1 MGELKIKR
9 AYEEV
14 TPEDGKR
21 ILVDRV
27 WPRGIKKEILHLDLW
42 AKDIAPTKEL
52 RQQFNHQVEKFSWFR
67 EKYCAELAANS
78 DVAAFIQ
85 QISEWLQIE
94 NVTLI
99 YSAKD
104 TRHNQAV
111 VLAQFLKEQLE
122 IC

>member
-1 MGELKIKR
+1 MGKLKIKR
-9 AYEEV
+9 AYEEM

-27 WPRGIKKEILHLDLW
+27 WPRGIKKETLHLDLW

-52 RQQFNHQVEKFSWFR
+52 RQQFNHQVEKFSWFQTNYR
-67 EKYCAELAANS
+67 TELAANS
-78 DVAAFIQ
+78 SVTAFIQ
-85 QISEWLQIE
+85 QISEWLQTE

-104 TRHNQAV
+104 TQHNQAV
-111 VLAQFLKEQLE
+111 VLAQFLKEELA